1 MSDVYYKLYKST
13 RHGMTI
19 VCMQDFDECDYYQDQ
34 FVVDIMGRPYQFDNE
49 QDAITRLNQ
58 WYKPEQIDPEY
69 RTPNTN
75 DLVR

>member
-1 MSDVYYKLYKST
+1 
-13 RHGMTI
+13 MTV
-19 VCMQDFDECDYYQDQ
+19 VCMQDFDECDYHQSQ

-69 RTPNTN
+69 RTASSN
-75 DLVR
+75 DLIR